1 VAALASAPDL
11 SSSLFFLSRLSHT
24 VRGSAPLSLLTLTAS
39 DPQQHERRK
48 TQGTG
53 PMIGM
58 AAIAVF
64 MTIITTAYY
73 YLVGMKYNS
82 FCDP

>member
-1 VAALASAPDL
+1 
-11 SSSLFFLSRLSHT
+11 
-24 VRGSAPLSLLTLTAS
+24 
-39 DPQQHERRK
+39 
-48 TQGTG
+48 
-53 PMIGM
+53 MIGM